1 VPPARGHTDRFAPRY
16 GVLALTTETISSP
29 PSANPAPTDPLARD
43 PALSKLVEVVQ
54 STYDYMPA
62 ALAGYLAGAIV
73 IAMLYWHL
81 APIGLLAPWLSAF
94 AVMCAVRVAIIRR
107 FRRAEPRT
115 LEQWTYWRVRA
126 SAGTVV
132 AGCLW
137 GVTGWIFYGMGGEQ
151 PQTTGLIVI
160 IYTFCVASIPVLSTQ
175 PALYRSYASLSLL
188 PLIVRIAMGGQLFS
202 YQLAGELFLIISLT
216 TILANSYRQA
226 LQRAID
232 LKVQSDEL
240 AAKLRVE
247 TLAAEAARREAEI
260 ANRAK
265 TQFFTAASHDLRQPL
280 HAMGLFAEALR
291 QRVHEPEVAQLV
303 NSINES
309 VDALEGLFS
318 ELLDI
323 TRIDSGGIEVDEQ
336 HFEVADLMRKIRLHF
351 EPSAFEKGLS
361 LRLRGGSVAVF
372 ADPLLVERI
381 LRNLVSNAIRY
392 TNDGTVLV
400 SCRKQGDRALLQVWD
415 TGVGIRESEHERVF
429 DEFYQVP
436 NTERVSPDQR
446 KGLGLGLA
454 IVKRLAE
461 LMNAPLR
468 MRSQP
473 GHGTVFTLEL
483 SLGKTPR
490 LPAMPMPGKGP
501 VGITLDGRLIV
512 IVEDE
517 PAVRAGLEVLLKGWG
532 ARIESFDSVAQT
544 RAWAERTDAALVKP
558 DLLIVDYRLED
569 GLNGVDAITALR
581 SRFAASTPAI
591 LVTGSMMTG
600 HEKEAQEH
608 DFHLL
613 IKPVVPNKLRAMIA
627 FKLGVKGAAG

>member
-1 VPPARGHTDRFAPRY
+1 VTG
-16 GVLALTTETISSP
+16 S
-29 PSANPAPTDPLARD
+29 LARD

-73 IAMLYWHL
+73 IAMLYWHI
-81 APIGLLAPWLSAF
+81 APFGLLVPWLSAF
-94 AVMCAVRVAIIRR
+94 ALMCLVRVAIIRR
-107 FRRAEPRT
+107 FRLDAPQT
-115 LEQWTYWRVRA
+115 LERWTYWRTRA
-126 SAGTVV
+126 SVGTVI

-137 GVTGWIFYGMGGEQ
+137 GVTGWMFYGLGGEQ
-151 PQTTGLIVI
+151 PQSTGLIVI

-188 PLIVRIAMGGQLFS
+188 PLIVRIAMGGDLFS

-323 TRIDSGGIEVDEQ
+323 TRIDSGGIEVNEQ
-336 HFEVADLMRKIRLHF
+336 HFEVADLMQKLRLHF

-361 LRLRGGSVAVF
+361 LRLRGGARVVF

-400 SCRKQGDRALLQVWD
+400 SCRRQRDKALLQVWD

-436 NTERVSPDQR
+436 STERVSPDQR

-454 IVKRLAE
+454 IVKRLAD
-461 LMNAPLR
+461 LMKAPLT

-473 GHGTVFTLEL
+473 GRGTVFTLEL
-483 SLGKTPR
+483 ALGKAARVP
-490 LPAMPMPGKGP
+490 MVPMPSKGP

-517 PAVRAGLEVLLKGWG
+517 PAVRAGLEVLIKGWG

-544 RAWAERTDAALVKP
+544 RAWAELSDPAVVKP

-569 GLNGVDAITALR
+569 GVNGVDAIRALR
-581 SRFAASTPAI
+581 SRFASTTPAI
-591 LVTGSMMTG
+591 VVTGSMMTG

-613 IKPVVPNKLRAMIA
+613 VKPVAPNKLRAMIA
-627 FKLGVKGAAG
+627 FKLGVKGVAA